1 MSTTTAN
8 AELARLRQHI
18 TWLHGTLQRLGDMQ
32 VLASTIDPPRE
43 LVARID
49 YARAA
54 LASSLRRCAEAGVD
68 RPPTLAALVVGQ
80 ALFQPGVE
88 QKPRRGAPAT
98 PPSDLA
104 FAWCA
109 QDGTIG
115 VGTAVPEH
123 ELELAYGPVHVLWH
137 WIDELAEWGVHD
149 GRPAFRVP
157 GVAQCADISEKC
169 DHARRF
175 AWRLVQAG
183 MAIGTTLRAPDAP
196 EGVA

>member
-8 AELARLRQHI
+8 AELIRLRQHI

-54 LASSLRRCAEAGVD
+54 LASSRRRCAEAGVD
-68 RPPTLAALVVGQ
+68 RPPSLAALVVGQ
-80 ALFQPGVE
+80 ALMRPGVE
-88 QKPRRGAPAT
+88 QQPRTGVPAT
-98 PPSDLA
+98 PPSDMA
-104 FAWCA
+104 IAWCE

-123 ELELAYGPVHVLWH
+123 ELELVRGPVHVLWH
-137 WIDELAEWGVHD
+137 WIEELAEFRMRD
-149 GRPAFRVP
+149 GAPVWRVP
-157 GVAQCADISEKC
+157 GVAECQDISRKS

-175 AWRLVQAG
+175 AWLMVQAG
-183 MAIGTTLRAPDAP
+183 MTVSTDLRAPDAP